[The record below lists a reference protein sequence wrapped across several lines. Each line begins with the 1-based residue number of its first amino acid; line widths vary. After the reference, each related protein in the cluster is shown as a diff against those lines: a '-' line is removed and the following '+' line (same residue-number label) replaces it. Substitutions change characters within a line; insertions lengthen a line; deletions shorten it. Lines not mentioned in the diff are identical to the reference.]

1 MTKLQV
7 FAIIVVAAVNI
18 IPPVLV
24 FVLGVRPKKAKN
36 RELGDEW
43 SRFLKNDYDISDNDV
58 EFFLIDPDPYQ
69 MKK

>member
-7 FAIIVVAAVNI
+7 LAIIVVAAVYI
-18 IPPVLV
+18 VPPALVLV
-24 FVLGVRPKKAKN
+24 GVRPKETKK

-43 SRFLKNDYDISDNDV
+43 SRLLKNDYDISDDEA

-69 MKK
+69 MK

>member
-7 FAIIVVAAVNI
+7 LTIIVVAAVYI
-18 IPPVLV
+18 VPLVLV
-24 FVLGVRPKKAKN
+24 LVGVRPKKTKN

-43 SRFLKNDYDISDNDV
+43 SRFLKNDYDISDNEVD
-58 EFFLIDPDPYQ
+58 FFLKDPDPYQ